1 MHQNAICH
9 GFIISMWFSIP
20 SVVWLTLT
28 SPCFISS
35 TQNHDPRLSVCNGM
49 GHISKQYLH
58 ALKPKH
64 PKLEEK
70 KKGTISQSI
79 NFQMHVVMIKGI
91 CPILLYCVSFITLAM
106 VGLLNEWKPIICNAC
121 STWSFFC
128 TLVIIIIVICEQGG
142 RTHNGTFVG
151 GGHGRWSYHWVMS
164 FDPTPLSSVK
174 ASLS

>member
-20 SVVWLTLT
+20 CVVWLTLT
-28 SPCFISS
+28 SPCFISP
-35 TQNHDPRLSVCNGM
+35 TQNHDPRLSVCNGT

-64 PKLEEK
+64 PKLERK
-70 KKGTISQSI
+70 KRNDFSVNKFS
-79 NFQMHVVMIKGI
+79 
-91 CPILLYCVSFITLAM
+91 
-106 VGLLNEWKPIICNAC
+106 NAC
-121 STWSFFC
+121 IYDKRYMSYSFVLCQFHYTSNGGLAYWMKAHHLQCMQYLEFFFC

-174 ASLS
+174 VSLS